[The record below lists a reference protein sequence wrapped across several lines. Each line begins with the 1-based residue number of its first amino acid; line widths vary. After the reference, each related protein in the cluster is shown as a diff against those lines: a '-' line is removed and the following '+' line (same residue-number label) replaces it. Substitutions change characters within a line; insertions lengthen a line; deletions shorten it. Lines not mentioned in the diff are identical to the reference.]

1 MGDVIHALPAAAS
14 LKHGLP
20 GSIVDWAIEERW
32 LPLLEGNPY
41 LDRVIPID
49 RKTLPGIRRSWS
61 DLRSAP
67 YDLAVDFQGLIKSAL
82 IAAIARPERIFGF
95 DQTRERPAAW
105 FYSRRVRAQ
114 GIHVVDQNLELVAA
128 AGVSNLLR
136 QFPLPEGR
144 PEGSLPESPFVL
156 ANPLAGWGAKQWPLE
171 HYTALGAMV
180 KRDLGLALVLNAR
193 KKIAIP
199 NVVPHVS
206 GIPGLIDA
214 TRRAAAVVG
223 VDSGPL
229 HLAAA
234 LGKAGVGI
242 YGPTDPARN
251 GPYGNTIAVL
261 RAPGAVTTYR
271 RLREAGADMRSIS
284 PEMVL
289 EALRAKLAQVRAG
302 GRR

>member
-20 GSIVDWAIEERW
+20 GSVVDWAIEERW

-41 LDRVIPID
+41 IDRVIPID
-49 RKTLPGIRRSWS
+49 RKTLRGIRRGWS

-105 FYSRRVRAQ
+105 FYSRRVRPHTA
-114 GIHVVDQNLELVAA
+114 HVVDQNLELVAA
-128 AGVSNLLR
+128 AGVSNPLR

-144 PEGSLPESPFVL
+144 LEGSLPDAPFVL
-156 ANPLAGWGAKQWPLE
+156 ASPLAGWGAKQWPLE
-171 HYTALGAMV
+171 HYTALGAML
-180 KRDLGLALVLNAR
+180 KRDLGLALVLNAP
-193 KKIAIP
+193 KKISLPDI
-199 NVVPHVS
+199 VPHVS
-206 GIPGLIDA
+206 GIPGLIYA

-223 VDSGPL
+223 LDSGPL

-234 LGKAGVGI
+234 LGRPGVGI

-271 RLREAGADMRSIS
+271 RLREPGADMRSIS

-289 EALRAKLAQVRAG
+289 KALRERLAQSRTG
-302 GRR
+302 ENS